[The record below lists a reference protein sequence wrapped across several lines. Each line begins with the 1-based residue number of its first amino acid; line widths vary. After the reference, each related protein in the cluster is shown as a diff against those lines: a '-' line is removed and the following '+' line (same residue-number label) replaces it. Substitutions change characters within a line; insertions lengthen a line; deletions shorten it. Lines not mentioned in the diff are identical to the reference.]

1 MKSPLPL
8 KPESVAPAAPA
19 ASGPL
24 ASFARF
30 VVFGGG
36 IGVLSSATVPLL
48 AAVMP
53 WAAANAVITIA
64 STLLCT
70 ELHARFTFRTGRR
83 AEWRQ
88 HWQSAGSATAAY
100 VVTCTAMFILHTV
113 QPSPGMLT
121 EQVVYLGASGLAGI
135 GRFVVLRL
143 FVFATGR
150 NRTRVP
156 MRATNSARLPALLA
170 A

>member
-1 MKSPLPL
+1 MKSLLPL
-8 KPESVAPAAPA
+8 KPESTAPA

-30 VVFGGG
+30 VLFGGG
-36 IGVLSSATVPLL
+36 IGVLSSAAVPLL

-53 WAAANAVITIA
+53 WAAANAVITVA

-100 VVTCTAMFILHTV
+100 VVTCAAMFTLHAV

-135 GRFVVLRL
+135 GRFVILRL
-143 FVFATGR
+143 FVFAAGR
-150 NRTRVP
+150 NRTQVPVRTKSPARV
-156 MRATNSARLPALLA
+156 SALLA